1 MLMNPSRARS
11 ARVRLA
17 SGALAALSACLL
29 AAPAAQA
36 APVRLAGTDAVGTH
50 VSSAAPG
57 AAEVYR
63 TTATVTGDSTSLSVN
78 LDASSTAT
86 ALEVGV
92 YSDVNGQPTT
102 LLTSGRTDA
111 PVAGWNT

>member
-17 SGALAALSACLL
+17 TGALAALSACLL
-29 AAPAAQA
+29 TVPAAQA
-36 APVRLAGTDAVGTH
+36 APTRLAGTDAIGTH

-57 AAEVYR
+57 VAEVYR
-63 TTATVTGDSTSLSVN
+63 TTATITGDSSSISVN

-86 ALEVGV
+86 ALEVGL
-92 YSDVNGQPTT
+92 YSDVNGQ
-102 LLTSGRTDA
+102 
-111 PVAGWNT
+111 